1 MTTSLLSTTRPG
13 APAPSLLRAAW
24 EFTRPHT
31 IIGTSLAV
39 GMFYLLAAA
48 ANARHDVRALLV
60 TYVASLAVNIYIVGL
75 NQITDVEI
83 DKINKPY
90 LPLAAG
96 AFSRGTAI
104 AVVCAAGV
112 IALGLA
118 AHQGPYLLATIGTVF
133 FIGTAYSLP
142 PLRLKRYPVWAA
154 AAITLARAVVGN
166 VGVYLTFSLALGGRP
181 TLPAHVAMFVAF
193 MLGFVAVIALMK
205 DVPDID
211 GDRRHQISTFVIRL
225 GAKRTMDLCRAILTV
240 SYAAMIVAA
249 LAGLPG
255 VNRGVLLGT
264 HAAALLALW
273 GRSARVD
280 GGQKDSVYRY
290 YMFIWGLFYFEF
302 LSFAAACLGR

>member
-1 MTTSLLSTTRPG
+1 
-13 APAPSLLRAAW
+13 
-24 EFTRPHT
+24 
-31 IIGTSLAV
+31 
-39 GMFYLLAAA
+39 MFYTLAAA
-48 ANARHDVRALLV
+48 ANGRHDLGALLV

-90 LPLAAG
+90 LPLASG
-96 AFSRGTAI
+96 DISRGTAVA
-104 AVVCAAGV
+104 AVSAAAV
-112 IALGLA
+112 IALALA
-118 AHQGPYLLATIGTVF
+118 AHQGPHLLATIGIVF
-133 FIGTAYSLP
+133 LIGSAYSLP
-142 PLRLKRYPVWAA
+142 PLRLKRFPVWAA

-166 VGVYLTFSLALGGRP
+166 IGVYLTFSAGLGGRP

-193 MLGFVAVIALMK
+193 MLGFVVVIALMK

-225 GAKRTMDLCRAILTV
+225 GAKRTMALCRTILTI
-240 SYAAMIVAA
+240 SYTAMIIAA

-255 VNRGVLLGT
+255 VNRWVILAT

-273 GRSARVD
+273 IRSARVD
-280 GGQKDSVYRY
+280 AQQKDSVYRY
-290 YMFIWGLFYFEF
+290 YMSIWGLFYFEF